1 MNLRVV
7 LTPGE
12 LRPDEVAGACVFVID
27 ILRATT
33 TMCAAL
39 HHGAKAIIPVTGID
53 EAREVAAR
61 FEGEGEGEG
70 EGERPMLAGERGA
83 DPVPGFDLGN
93 SPGEMTAAA
102 VAGRLLVMTTTNGT
116 RALRAVAQ
124 AASVHPLAA
133 VNFSVAVQRAR
144 SVRQDGGA
152 VVVVCAGIVGRP
164 SREDAYCA
172 GRFERDVVGSAG
184 GAGLSDQAR
193 WCLDLAEEFGDD
205 WYAALMASTAGRKLS
220 EHGYAEDV
228 RVAGRQDLH
237 PVLPS
242 LGDGRLTLTPSIP

>member
-12 LRPDEVAGACVFVID
+12 LDPDEVAGACVFVID

-39 HHGAKAIIPVTGID
+39 HHGAGAIIPVTGID
-53 EAREVAAR
+53 EAREVAGR
-61 FEGEGEGEG
+61 FEGEQ
-70 EGERPMLAGERGA
+70 PLLAGERGA
-83 DPVPGFDLGN
+83 DPIRGFDLGN

-116 RALRAVAQ
+116 KALRAVAG

-133 VNFSVAVQRAR
+133 VNFSVAVRRAR
-144 SVRQDGGA
+144 SVWQDGRGGSL
-152 VVVVCAGIVGRP
+152 VVVCAGIVGRS

-172 GRFERDVVGSAG
+172 GRFGREVMR
-184 GAGLSDQAR
+184 GADELELSDQAR
-193 WCLDLAEEFGDD
+193 WCLDLADESGDD
-205 WYAALMASTAGRKLS
+205 WYAALMTSTAGRKLT

-228 RVAGRQDLH
+228 ILAGRQDLH

-242 LGDGRLTLTPSIP
+242 LHDGRLTLTP

>member
-27 ILRATT
+27 VLRATT

-61 FEGEGEGEG
+61 FA
-70 EGERPMLAGERGA
+70 GERPMLAGERGA

-116 RALRAVAQ
+116 RALRTVAA

-133 VNFSVAVQRAR
+133 VNFSAAVQRAR
-144 SVRQDGGA
+144 SVWRDGGT
-152 VVVVCAGIVGRP
+152 VMVVCAGIVGGP

-172 GRFERDVVGSAG
+172 GRFGRDVVGSAG

-193 WCLDLAEEFGDD
+193 WCLDLVEESGDD

-237 PVLPS
+237 PVLP
-242 LGDGRLTLTPSIP
+242 LLCDGRLTLTPSIL

>member
-12 LRPDEVAGACVFVID
+12 LRPDEVASACVFVID

-33 TMCAAL
+33 TICAAL
-39 HHGAKAIIPVTGID
+39 HHGARAIIPVTGID
-53 EAREVAAR
+53 EAREVAGR
-61 FEGEGEGEG
+61 LEGEH
-70 EGERPMLAGERGA
+70 PLLAGERIA
-83 DPVPGFDLGN
+83 ESIPGFDLGN

-116 RALRAVAQ
+116 RALMAVAG

-133 VNFSVAVQRAR
+133 VNFSAAVRRAR
-144 SVRQDGGA
+144 SVWRDGAGGGGGGSL
-152 VVVVCAGIVGRP
+152 VVVCAGIGGRS

-172 GRFERDVVGSAG
+172 GRFGREVMR
-184 GAGLSDQAR
+184 GAGEAALSDQAR
-193 WCLDLAEEFGDD
+193 WCLDLAEESGDD
-205 WYAALMASTAGRKLS
+205 WYTALMASTAGQKLS
-220 EHGYAEDV
+220 EHGYADDV

-242 LGDGRLTLTPSIP
+242 LHDGRLTLTPWME

>member
-12 LRPDEVAGACVFVID
+12 LRPGEVAGACVFVID

-39 HHGAKAIIPVTGID
+39 HHGAGAIIPVTGID
-53 EAREVAAR
+53 EAREVAGR
-61 FEGEGEGEG
+61 FEGEQ
-70 EGERPMLAGERGA
+70 PLLAGERGA
-83 DPVPGFDLGN
+83 DPIRGFDMGN

-172 GRFERDVVGSAG
+172 GRFEREVVGSAG

-193 WCLDLAEEFGDD
+193 WCLDLAEESGDD

-228 RVAGRQDLH
+228 RLAGRQDLH

>member
-61 FEGEGEGEG
+61 FEGEGAG

-93 SPGEMTAAA
+93 SPGEMTASA

-116 RALRAVAQ
+116 RALRAVAG

-133 VNFSVAVQRAR
+133 VNFSAAVQRAR
-144 SVRQDGGA
+144 SVWQDGGR
-152 VVVVCAGIVGRP
+152 VVVVCAGIVGQP

-172 GRFERDVVGSAG
+172 GRFGREVVGSAG

-193 WCLDLAEEFGDD
+193 WCLDLVEESGDD

-242 LGDGRLTLTPSIP
+242 LRDG